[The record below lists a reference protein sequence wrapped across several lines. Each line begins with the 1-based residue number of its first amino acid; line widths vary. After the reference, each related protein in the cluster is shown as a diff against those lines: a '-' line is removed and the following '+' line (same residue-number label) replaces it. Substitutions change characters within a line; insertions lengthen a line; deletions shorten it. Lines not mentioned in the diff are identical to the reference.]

1 MDITVNLPNKLTLI
15 RIISIPF
22 FILFAVYDFFPF
34 DDCYGDWLSRAIAAA
49 LFIGAAVTD
58 FLDGHIAR
66 KHNLITDFG
75 KFMDPLADKFLILGS
90 LMALCVSAF
99 TFEYNTV
106 CAHDFGVP
114 VEVLR
119 QVFFWGSVV
128 VLFRELAVTS
138 MRLVV
143 AKTGI
148 VVAAN
153 MLGKIKTNTQIVC
166 VSVLLLEPIVLPFC
180 RGWLSLLSVIVMA
193 VFTLWSGLNYILSYW
208 KYLDT
213 EK

>member
-1 MDITVNLPNKLTLI
+1 MNLPNKLTLI
-15 RIISIPF
+15 RIVSIPF

-34 DDCYGDWLSRAIAAA
+34 DDCYGDWLSRAIAAG
-49 LFIGAAVTD
+49 LFIGAAITD

-66 KHNLITDFG
+66 KHNLVTDFG

-90 LMALCVSAF
+90 LFALAVSDY

-106 CAHDFGVP
+106 MIHDFEVP
-114 VEVLR
+114 MELLR
-119 QVFFWGSVV
+119 QVFFWATII

-143 AKTGI
+143 AKTGV

-153 MLGKIKTNTQIVC
+153 LLGKIKTNTQIVC
-166 VSVLLLEPIVLPFC
+166 VAVLLLEPIVMPFC
-180 RGWLSLLSVIVMA
+180 RGWLSLASVVVMA
-193 VFTLWSGLNYILSYW
+193 VFTLWSGLNYILTYW
-208 KYLDT
+208 KYMDP